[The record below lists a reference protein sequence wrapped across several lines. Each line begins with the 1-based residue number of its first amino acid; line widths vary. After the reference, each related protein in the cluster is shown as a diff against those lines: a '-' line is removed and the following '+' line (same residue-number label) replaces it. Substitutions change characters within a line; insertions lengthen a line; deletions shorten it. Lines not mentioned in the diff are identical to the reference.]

1 MWCSARASS
10 SCPKYAHQSPT
21 QTARLSRA
29 TPTSGAEGSAV
40 PAPTPIAITDSPNAM
55 ITTRPCRSTK
65 WSARSW
71 KLGRSTSRGIANCRA
86 KAAAQKVSWTEP
98 VR

>member
-1 MWCSARASS
+1 MVLGAAVVVVPEVRPPEPHADGQ
-10 SCPKYAHQSPT
+10 AQ
-21 QTARLSRA
+21 QGDADQ
-29 TPTSGAEGSAV
+29 GAEGSAV

-71 KLGRSTSRGIANCRA
+71 KLGRSTNRGIANCRA